1 MYFFLRNTS
10 DRKAWFH
17 GASKRGWKMQLAFAF
32 HVNGEDTQGE
42 EHFGEEWGVMAA
54 DVIPEF
60 LWNLDRLFPM
70 KI

>member
-1 MYFFLRNTS
+1 
-10 DRKAWFH
+10 
-17 GASKRGWKMQLAFAF
+17 MQPAFAF